1 MRKNLKLFVSVLMAF
16 AILLSL
22 AVPSMAAEAEVRV
35 PVSVALSQN
44 VAGVELTVQNP
55 DGLKLTKWEKSAAIK
70 NLNLSGPIT
79 YQKNDILKVGL
90 FTKDNVL
97 KPDANGQLDL
107 GELVFTGSGKTPVV
121 LVADFS
127 HVVDKDTISN
137 TIYNLPETKTLS
149 LATAESKLSSATVSL
164 KGAAKVDTN
173 AKNLTYYIAVNGV
186 NELATVTFN
195 VELDA
200 ATMGQPVVEG
210 LNGFNVLSVH
220 FKEVNGK
227 WVGEIVVFN
236 VAGLTTDT
244 ETNILSITAASKG
257 VEGTASATLT
267 GAVLSCYEG
276 ESEDYVDTTISNA
289 TVNTTIE
296 KAEDPKPDPKP
307 DDGKHDPI
315 ESRPSINGNA
325 AGKDEFPFK
334 DVNRSDWFYD
344 EVRDAW
350 KNGLIDGVTATEFQP
365 YKNLTVAEAIK
376 LAAVLHQKDN
386 EGKVTLTNGTKNWY
400 DTYVDYAVKNGVID
414 AKYQKYTRAQMDAAV
429 TRAEFV
435 AIFYGAMDNYTA
447 KNTVADNAIPDVKTG
462 DYAAK
467 EIYTF
472 YRAGICIG
480 NDKLG
485 TFLPKNVIKRCE
497 VATILTRMYDTTAR
511 EFIYLP

>member
-1 MRKNLKLFVSVLMAF
+1 MRKNLKMFVSVLMAF

-22 AVPSMAAEAEVRV
+22 AVPAMAAEAEVRV
-35 PVSVALSQN
+35 PVSAYMSDTA
-44 VAGVELTVQNP
+44 AGVELRIQNE
-55 DGLKLTKWEKSAAIK
+55 DGLELSSWERTGAAK
-70 NLNLSGPIT
+70 KLSGPVT
-79 YQKNDILKVGL
+79 NQKNGVLQAGL
-90 FTKDNVL
+90 INAQNVL
-97 KPDANGQLDL
+97 EPDANGMVDL
-107 GELVFTGSGKTPVV
+107 GTLVFTGSGKTPVV
-121 LVADFS
+121 LSAEFA
-127 HVVDKDTISN
+127 HVVDKN
-137 TIYNLPETKTLS
+137 TITTTVYNMPAAKTVALT
-149 LATAESKLSSATVSL
+149 TAEAQLASANAALRGS
-164 KGAAKVDTN
+164 AKVDTD
-173 AKNLTYYIAVNGV
+173 AKELTYYVTVSNV
-186 NELATVTFN
+186 EELATATFQL
-195 VELDA
+195 ELDA
-200 ATMGQPVVEG
+200 ATMGEPVVEA
-210 LNGFNVLSVH
+210 LNGFNVLSTN
-220 FKEVNGK
+220 FEEVNGK
-227 WVGEIVVFN
+227 WVGEVVIFN
-236 VAGLTTDT
+236 VAGLTT
-244 ETNILSITAASKG
+244 ETAKDVLSVTAPSKG
-257 VEGTASATLT
+257 VEGTAAATLT
-267 GAVLSCYEG
+267 GATLSCYVG
-276 ESEDYVDTTISNA
+276 DDDEDFVDTTITSA
-289 TVNTTIE
+289 TVSTTIE
-296 KAEDPKPDPKP
+296 KKQDPTPTPDPKP
-307 DDGKHDPI
+307 DHGNID
-315 ESRPSINGNA
+315 SRPSINGSA
-325 AGKDEFPFK
+325 AGDKDEFPFK

-350 KNGLIDGVTATEFQP
+350 ENGLIDGVTATEFQP
-365 YKNLTVAEAIK
+365 SKNLTVAEAIK

-485 TFLPKNVIKRCE
+485 TFLPKNAIKRCE